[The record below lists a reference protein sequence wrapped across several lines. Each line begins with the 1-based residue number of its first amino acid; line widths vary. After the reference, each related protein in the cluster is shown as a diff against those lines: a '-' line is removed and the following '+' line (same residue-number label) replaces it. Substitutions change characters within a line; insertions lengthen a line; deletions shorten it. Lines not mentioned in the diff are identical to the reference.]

1 MPTEYLTGPL
11 ELKMQI
17 ETRVAATYSKDTG
30 LSGSEYPKLAKSQK
44 FRHPGDIQAKHLTRE
59 SKVDQMSASVV
70 IGLTGLFIAFM
81 FGWVTRLIPN
91 LGENLLLSL
100 FMGLC
105 VGVIAFAL
113 MKEED

>member
-1 MPTEYLTGPL
+1 
-11 ELKMQI
+11 MQVESRI
-17 ETRVAATYSKDTG
+17 AATYSKDAGISGTEN
-30 LSGSEYPKLAKSQK
+30 LNFSGSRK
-44 FRHPGDIQAKHLTRE
+44 FRNPSDIQAKHLTRE
-59 SKVDQMSASVV
+59 SKVDQLSASVV
-70 IGLTGLFIAFM
+70 IGLTALFIAFM
-81 FGWVTRLIPN
+81 FGWVTGLIPD